1 MTCNKNSDNKQD
13 WKVSTGLVII
23 IASFDLSI
31 FALGTTFHL
40 IPISLS
46 IVGIG
51 IGTFFGMLGAA
62 KYQSLRSDKEKNR
75 GHMRTALTGMF
86 LCVYVSVLVLA
97 LTGDFNS
104 GDENKIL
111 DNFSNVIIII
121 IGFYFGSRAFTEVI
135 SKTRDKGKSGDS

>member
-1 MTCNKNSDNKQD
+1 MTYNRNSDNKQD
-13 WKVSTGLVII
+13 WKVSTTLAII
-23 IASFDLSI
+23 IAAFDLGI
-31 FALGTTFHL
+31 LALGIVFHL

-46 IVGIG
+46 IIGIG

-62 KYQSLRSDKEKNR
+62 KYQSLKSDKERDR

-86 LCVYVSVLVLA
+86 LCVYVSVLILA

-104 GDENKIL
+104 SNENKIL

-121 IGFYFGSRAFTEVI
+121 IGFYFGSRAFTEIV
-135 SKTRDKGKSGDS
+135 SKTRDKGQE